1 MRKFS
6 ISDKL
11 ILASLL
17 LSTITIIIV
26 ASYSFYNTRNAI
38 LDRTFSQLNSVRAV
52 KTNLLENFF
61 RNRLDEVQLIKS
73 SSDISNIVNIINH
86 LPKNQHYKNIV
97 DSSLQFNNPFISE
110 ISSNHYK
117 NVVIVGRNK
126 NIYQLKSQNLNWV
139 DTSLDFDSL
148 WSSSVSNNFAV
159 ITDLTKPDSLTEP
172 NITISSKISDSLN
185 NTLGIIIFEL
195 SHSSIDSI
203 MLENDPASWFGTS
216 GESYLVG
223 RDLLMRSS
231 SRFQS
236 NSILS
241 TVVKTDAVDMAF
253 KGNSGT
259 LLIDDYR
266 GVSVLS
272 SFGKINVTNLD
283 WVILAEMDFEEAT
296 IRIYK
301 IRNEIVFISI
311 FIFFL
316 VLLVVFILSRR
327 ITYPI
332 QRLNH
337 AAREIG
343 KGNFDVKIKH
353 HLNDEIGDLTD
364 TFNNMI
370 QKLKDQSEELEIER
384 VKSLNSLFD
393 GQETE
398 RQRLSRELHDSLG
411 QLLIALKLKYENCL
425 NKIQSNKLN
434 DSSFYDLGLLF
445 DRTIDE
451 TRRISNNLMPAGLSE
466 FGLTTAV
473 RNICNEISET
483 AQINVIYNAKGNAKY
498 LSLKEKMY
506 IFRIT
511 QEALTNIL
519 KHSYAKNASIEFVFK
534 DNEIELKII
543 DDGIGF
549 DKSRIDLTNSNGLN
563 NIKDRVSLL
572 SGTFSIDSTISK
584 GTMISINIPLENK

>member
-17 LSTITIIIV
+17 LSTVTIIIV

-73 SSDISNIVNIINH
+73 SSDIINIVNIIND
-86 LPKNQHYKNIV
+86 LPRNQHYKSIV
-97 DSSLQFNNPFISE
+97 DSTLQINKPFISE
-110 ISSNHYK
+110 ISNNHYNNVIIIGK
-117 NVVIVGRNK
+117 NK
-126 NIYQLKSQNLNWV
+126 YIYQLNSQNRYM
-139 DTSLDFDSL
+139 TGISHDFDSL
-148 WSSSVSNNFAV
+148 WSSSVSSNFAV
-159 ITDLTKPDSLTEP
+159 ITDLTKPDSLTQP
-172 NITISSKISDSLN
+172 IITISSKITDSSN
-185 NTLGIIIFEL
+185 NTIGIIVFEL

-203 MLENDPASWFGTS
+203 MLENGPDSWFGAS

-241 TVVKTDAVDMAF
+241 TIVETDAVKMAF

-266 GVSVLS
+266 GISVLS

-296 IRIYK
+296 IPIYK
-301 IRNEIVFISI
+301 IRNEIIFISI

-327 ITYPI
+327 ITFPI

-364 TFNNMI
+364 TFNKMI

-384 VKSLNSLFD
+384 VKSLKSLFD

-411 QLLIALKLKYENCL
+411 QLLIALKLKYESCL
-425 NKIQSNKLN
+425 NNIQSNKSN
-434 DSSFYDLGLLF
+434 DNSFDDLGLLF
-445 DRTIDE
+445 DKTIDE
-451 TRRISNNLMPAGLSE
+451 TRRISNNLMPAALSE

-483 AQINVIYNAKGNAKY
+483 TEINVIFNSEGNPKY
-498 LSLKEKMY
+498 LSLKEKIY
-506 IFRIT
+506 LFRIS
-511 QEALTNIL
+511 QEGLTNIL
-519 KHSYAKNASIEFVFK
+519 KHSNAKNANIDFNFK
-534 DNEIELKII
+534 DNDLDLKII

-549 DKSRIDLTNSNGLN
+549 EKSRIDLTNSNGLN

-572 SGTFSIDSTISK
+572 TGTLTIESIISK
-584 GTMISINIPLENK
+584 GTTLSVNIPLENK